1 MRDHPRFQGLRN
13 YTLLV
18 TDEKRDGDEING
30 LPPPFQRIY
39 DRDIVSDYQVA
50 LKDIPNATVTHTR
63 LDKGIIASAVDKLES
78 PFRIIVSGPN
88 TYNNAAREFLEE
100 NGVKSKCV
108 TVLTA

>member
-1 MRDHPRFQGLRN
+1 M
-13 YTLLV
+13 
-18 TDEKRDGDEING
+18 NG
-30 LPPPFQRIY
+30 LPPPFQRIF

-50 LKDIPNATVTHTR
+50 LKNIPNATVTHTR